1 MTDPPVS
8 ASEIADLL
16 HHIRDLSDHPTSN
29 LTDRTEVL
37 ARKADLLA
45 RLAARH
51 ADEWVCEHADQARQ
65 LAHQAQIPPPR
76 PASPSRQNSATP
88 STNRSTTTQG
98 GATSSCYPGANSG

>member
-8 ASEIADLL
+8 TSEIADLL
-16 HHIRDLSDHPTSN
+16 HHIRELSDHPTSN

-65 LAHQAQIPPPR
+65 LAHQAQIL
-76 PASPSRQNSATP
+76 ATQARVAVTP
-88 STNRSTTTQG
+88 EQRDTIDE
-98 GATSSCYPGANSG
+98 